1 MAFQFTAGRFKAF
14 DDNGTPLAGGRLY
27 TFASGTTTF
36 KAAYTDA
43 TLGAACTY
51 VNDGTGA
58 LYIALD
64 ARGEAQLWL
73 GSGAYTFALKTS
85 LGDAVW
91 SVDGVQSPDNGIALI
106 RSDLANASDPK
117 GASLVHTSQTGSA
130 TDQTV
135 RDKLNRTRLDP
146 EDFGAA
152 TGATDNSAA
161 LLSAIAT
168 GQKVTINEGTWNL
181 TRTPV
186 AGVAFSLSDGQ
197 VLVGS
202 GRRVGSSC
210 ATLNVNT
217 STYVAGDAFLQPT
230 GANHVENLRL
240 VASSSANGI
249 GLKLSQIDSY
259 TFAGRHEIKQ
269 IESYG
274 FNTGFHIGNI
284 FDADISGL
292 IATYCKYGVT
302 INPPNDAGDNG
313 YLTTL
318 NIDNLKAEFNTD
330 YGLYVYS
337 PLTSKTITFRKLI
350 VQGNCSATGTYQ
362 SYFENISAKLDTF
375 YFEGSPTKY
384 AAKIVTSNL
393 ILENGY
399 LNGTGGISTGSTGC
413 NLRLFQVVGTGAN
426 DGIIST
432 GGGINQHYYIEG
444 CTLNGCVFSAGNILT
459 IVDSTI
465 NGTYYGFYTTLDINP
480 SEWSGTAPEGNALRG
495 LRSYTTT
502 ITDTVN
508 AGASKVIVA
517 DHDMGST
524 IWAAGVTAVSNFAN
538 GYFPGLILQT
548 TCASTGSANYFS
560 VIATN
565 TTGSNIT
572 ITSKVLSTLITR
584 MATSTAY

>member
-1 MAFQFTAGRFKAF
+1 MNT
-14 DDNGTPLAGGRLY
+14 
-27 TFASGTTTF
+27 
-36 KAAYTDA
+36 
-43 TLGAACTY
+43 
-51 VNDGTGA
+51 
-58 LYIALD
+58 
-64 ARGEAQLWL
+64 
-73 GSGAYTFALKTS
+73 
-85 LGDAVW
+85 
-91 SVDGVQSPDNGIALI
+91 VQSPFPQFFDTDGAPLSGLVYVGVTGQNPETAPISVYWDDAATQPAAQPLRVSGGYVVRSGNIASVYLSQDDYSLTCKTASGKLI
-106 RSDLANASDPK
+106 FYAPDVTSLSTLRADLSNYVDGK
-117 GASLVHTSQTGSA
+117 GASLVHTLQVGSA

-135 RDKLNRTRLDP
+135 RDKLNRAKLDP
-146 EDFGAA
+146 EDFGASS
-152 TGATDNSAA
+152 GATDNSAA
-161 LLSAIAT
+161 LLAALAT
-168 GQKVTINEGTWNL
+168 GKKVTINEGTWNL

-186 AGVAFSLSDGQ
+186 SGVAFSLSGGQ
-197 VLVGS
+197 VLQGA
-202 GRRVGSSC
+202 GRRAGASC
-210 ATLNVNT
+210 STLNVNT
-217 STYVAGDAFLQPT
+217 SSYAAGDAFLQPT
-230 GANHVENLRL
+230 SANQVKNLRL
-240 VASSSANGI
+240 VASSATEGI
-249 GLKLSQIDSY
+249 GFKLSQINTF
-259 TFAGRHEIKQ
+259 TFAGRHEIK
-269 IESYG
+269 ELEAYG
-274 FNTGFHIGNI
+274 FNTGFSIGNV
-284 FDADISGL
+284 FDSDISGL
-292 IATYCKYGVT
+292 IANYCKYGVT

-375 YFEGSPTKY
+375 YFEGAPTKY

-413 NLRLFQVVGTGAN
+413 NLRLFQVVGTGEN

-432 GGGINQHYYIEG
+432 GGGNNQHYYIEG
-444 CTLNGCVFSAGNILT
+444 CTLNGCVFAAGNVLT

-465 NGTYYGFYTTLDINP
+465 NGVYYGFYTTLDFNA
-480 SEWSGTAPEGNALRG
+480 SEWSGTAPEGSALG
-495 LRSYTTT
+495 SLRSYTTT

-508 AGASKVIVA
+508 ANSSKVIVA
-517 DHDMGST
+517 DHDMGSA